1 MSAGPLLFGVRASLL
16 PFGISV
22 MSRSRASGDKGI
34 SKYSSTASGKLH
46 QGHRRWA
53 SWLSVVALMATTAM
67 LLVLNPVLVSRPS
80 VSIPQKKAIELS
92 SGEAYFQFDYPPN
105 PETFIFALSDP
116 DKIQEARDILNGRRP
131 SRHIMGKI
139 VKVPADYNPPWSYYL
154 DPPSITFF
162 DFAIEVCDAAIQQ
175 VELHLNEACGS
186 FLPGCVW
193 CPWGSRLI
201 AEVGVSATP
210 TATPTQRST
219 PSTTARPSQ
228 TPTAT
233 PTKTPTPTPTATPQG
248 VLYLPIILSSHGAR

>member
-1 MSAGPLLFGVRASLL
+1 
-16 PFGISV
+16 
-22 MSRSRASGDKGI
+22 MSRLRVLGNKTI
-34 SKYSSTASGKLH
+34 SKGSGTLSGKLN

-53 SWLSVVALMATTAM
+53 PWLSVLALMATTAM
-67 LLVLNPVLVSRPS
+67 LLVLNPVLVSRS
-80 VSIPQKKAIELS
+80 NVSTQQKKAVELS

-105 PETFIFALSDP
+105 PETFIFVLTDP
-116 DKIQEARDILNGRRP
+116 DKIQEARDILNGKRP
-131 SRHIMGKI
+131 SRHIMGTI

-201 AEVGVSATP
+201 AEVRVSATP
-210 TATPTQRST
+210 SATPARTTTPTAT
-219 PSTTARPSQ
+219 AWPSQ
-228 TPTAT
+228 TPTTT
-233 PTKTPTPTPTATPQG
+233 PTKTRTPTPTPTPAVTPQG
-248 VLYLPIILSSHGAR
+248 VLYLPIIRSSQEAR